1 MSNFVR
7 PLFDRLQFKDD
18 SANPTVLVILRQHA
32 KYPDRENNYATISL
46 TTNKEELIL
55 EYVPLTQ
62 IRLVQQLVQ
71 ANVKITK
78 ELIDALENM
87 WKQAYDIAG
96 TDYQLQNA
104 DESL

>member
-18 SANPTVLVILRQHA
+18 TTNPTVLVILRQHA
-32 KYPDRENNYATISL
+32 IYPERENNYATISL
-46 TTNKEELIL
+46 TTNKEEMVL

-62 IRLVQQLVQ
+62 IRLIQQLVQ
-71 ANVKITK
+71 ANTNITK

-87 WKQAYDIAG
+87 WNQAYDIAG
-96 TDYQLQNA
+96 NDYHMQNA